1 MSPFTLVA
9 TSLSSVFTSSAQVST
24 HVVPTT
30 RRDIPLPT
38 SQTTITLGHAAHSS
52 LFHSSKT
59 GQILIRVVQGG
70 LAVELFSL
78 STNISPVRFVFPAA
92 VVPSPTLVISR
103 NELHLLAV
111 TTVGSLFRLVLPLY
125 EKGNLWHDPFER
137 DWCREWQIKR
147 LTTSEPKLVHV
158 LDHNLVAVSLSTGG
172 YVRLESDDAST
183 HGERRHLTTGFHTE
197 SDSQSNGVK
206 WSTSSTTG
214 IRPYSPFSPACC
226 PSRAK

>member
-9 TSLSSVFTSSAQVST
+9 TSLSSVFSSSAQVAT
-24 HVVPTT
+24 HAVPTT

-38 SQTTITLGHAAHSS
+38 AQTTTASGHASHSS
-52 LFHSSKT
+52 LFHSPKT

-70 LAVELFSL
+70 LAVELVSL
-78 STNISPVRFVFPAA
+78 STNVSPVRFVFPAA
-92 VVPSPTLVISR
+92 VVPSPTLVLSR
-103 NELHLLAV
+103 NELHLLVV
-111 TTVGSLFRLVLPLY
+111 TSVGSLFRLILPLY
-125 EKGNLWHDPFER
+125 EGGNMWHDPFER

-183 HGERRHLTTGFHTE
+183 HGECRHLTARFHTE
-197 SDSQSNGVK
+197 IPLQSNGAK
-206 WSTSSTTG
+206 WSTS
-214 IRPYSPFSPACC
+214 
-226 PSRAK
+226 